1 MKNVIL
7 ILMLLFSFS
16 FSQEVYKAVFDCSSS
31 DARFVLSRLFLI
43 QKTAEN
49 FKEDN
54 LNYKFEITM
63 HGGCVLFLKKKL
75 SEFPQKKRL
84 TIQDIQHQIEILKEL
99 YGVKIKACN
108 IALSRFNLKR
118 EDIVDFVDIVKN
130 SWQEIIILQNKGYAL
145 VPFE

>member
-1 MKNVIL
+1 MKKLMLFL
-7 ILMLLFSFS
+7 ILSFS
-16 FSQEVYKAVFDCSSS
+16 ISFAKQYKAVFDCSSS
-31 DARFVLSRLFLI
+31 NERFILSRLFLI

-75 SEFPQKKRL
+75 SDFPKKKRL
-84 TIQDIQHQIEILKEL
+84 IIQDIQNQLEILKEL
-99 YGVKIKACN
+99 YGIEIKACN
-108 IALSRFNLKR
+108 IALSRFNLSKK
-118 EDIVDFVDIVKN
+118 DILDFVDIVKN
-130 SWQEIIILQNKGYAL
+130 SWQEIIILQNNGYAL

>member
-1 MKNVIL
+1 MKN
-7 ILMLLFSFS
+7 LLLAFIISFS
-16 FSQEVYKAVFDCSSS
+16 ISFAGEYKAVFDCSSS
-31 DARFVLSRLFLI
+31 NEKFVLNRLFLI

-75 SEFPQKKRL
+75 SDFPKKKRL
-84 TIQDIQHQIEILKEL
+84 IVQDIQNQLEILKEL
-99 YGVKIKACN
+99 YGVEIKACN
-108 IALSRFNLKR
+108 IALSRYNLTKK
-118 EDIVDFVDIVKN
+118 DIVDFADVVKN